1 LAVHSPDGV
10 SFDWL
15 DDTLF
20 FKVFSVLSM
29 EGVTN
34 LNASAMVRS
43 IGVRKTY
50 TTGEV
55 VNA

>member
-1 LAVHSPDGV
+1 LGVHSLDGV

-15 DDTLF
+15 DDALF
-20 FKVFSVLSM
+20 FRVFSVVSM

-43 IGVRKTY
+43 LGVRKTY
-50 TTGEV
+50 NTGEV